1 VESGLSPKKKVQ
13 MKRRDSRKTAATSAV
28 LGLGYH

>member
-1 VESGLSPKKKVQ
+1 VESGLSPKKVQ